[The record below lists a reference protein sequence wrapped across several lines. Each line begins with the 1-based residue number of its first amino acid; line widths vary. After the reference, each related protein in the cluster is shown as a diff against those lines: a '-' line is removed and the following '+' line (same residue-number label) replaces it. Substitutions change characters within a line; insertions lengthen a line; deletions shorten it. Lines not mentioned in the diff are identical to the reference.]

1 MDQTYINWILGVL
14 GAMMGF
20 LLNAV
25 WQDVKDLQTAGR
37 CDLDQGNFGVRGMKP
52 WYKSRTL
59 IVNDTVAVLEAPFG
73 SLADPRTEGGFNSL
87 VESGL
92 LTQARRDEIITKMQ

>member
-1 MDQTYINWILGVL
+1 
-14 GAMMGF
+14 
-20 LLNAV
+20 
-25 WQDVKDLQTAGR
+25 
-37 CDLDQGNFGVRGMKP
+37 MKP

-59 IVNDTVAVLEAPFG
+59 IVNAAVAALAASFV